1 MTKLIQLLG
10 LIFINGICLCSS
22 YSNSIERENVM
33 SWCTTSKEEQRK
45 CQHLAMVVERDYH
58 DFRDYFMQIQCK
70 QAFNIDECMTM
81 LDEEKASITLVDA
94 GEVFVGGRYHSLV
107 PIMQERLTGGQK
119 FYYAVAVVKRGSL
132 LDVGHL
138 SHLRGKRACFGG
150 VGTQAGWVLPVYTMM
165 QYGGMQVIDCNNH
178 VKSTINFFGPSCAVN
193 SLIDKYNP
201 IGDNS
206 DRLCELCTGKVPGGK
221 CTSHDP
227 YAGFEGAFRCLV
239 EKGDIAFVK
248 HTTVA
253 EMTTSNVDF
262 PGVKKDNFELLCV
275 DGSRRPIDDFR
286 SCNWGPVQS
295 HAIVTTSAKSPDV
308 RRLYQDFLQ
317 RIVQLYGRRINS
329 TIPFNP
335 QDPFNNPANRDFNS
349 DPFYAN
355 RFNQTGP
362 PSLPPSPGFAPDPY
376 RPFNPNVPPPGNYD
390 PRRPIKRDTDK
401 QQMKRQVPA
410 FPPRQTSYDPNDPFY
425 NGPAEEAY
433 RPPAPHES
441 FELFSSAPRYGI
453 RHNLLLNDNVEDL
466 LPLDESHQNYEVY
479 LGPALKQILGVR
491 QCPVNRMSLCVT
503 SKPEMDK
510 CIKMRTALKAQLL
523 KPEMV
528 CVKGHSHIHCME
540 QIRSGTADVTV
551 LDASDVY
558 TGGVRFDLI
567 PFIAEVYNLGLPDY
581 YVVAVAKEQDPT
593 TELTFLKGKYTCHTG
608 MNTAA
613 GWVVPMAYLMSNSWI
628 RSYGCDSVRTAAEYF
643 GKSCI
648 PGALSNEYNTGV
660 PYDNMCDL
668 CHGTSSSYCRRDA
681 SEDFYG
687 YTGALRCLV
696 EGGGDVAFV
705 KHTTVAEVSDGK
717 RDEWWARNALS
728 GDFELLCP
736 DGRRMNT
743 QDYKKCNLGKAK
755 ANAIVT
761 RGGEGYNET
770 EVNAFINLF
779 VYAQQFYGRRDTDE
793 FSFSMF
799 YSQPPYSDLIF
810 QDATQQLLVLN
821 YSQRHYASYVGKDF
835 LRARRI
841 VDCHAGAKSITS
853 HTVSIILSMALALIF
868 SHSY

>member
-1 MTKLIQLLG
+1 
-10 LIFINGICLCSS
+10 
-22 YSNSIERENVM
+22 
-33 SWCTTSKEEQRK
+33 
-45 CQHLAMVVERDYH
+45 MVVNNSRSYLRQ
-58 DFRDYFMQIQCK
+58 DFLEVQCK
-70 QAFNIDECMTM
+70 QAFNKDDCMTL
-81 LDEEKASITLVDA
+81 LDEEKAHITLVDA

-107 PIMQERLTGGQK
+107 PIMQERLIGGQN
-119 FYYAVAVVKRGSL
+119 FYFAVAVVKKGTL
-132 LDVGHL
+132 LDVSHL
-138 SHLRGKRACFGG
+138 SHLRGKRACFAG
-150 VGTQAGWVLPVYTMM
+150 VGTQAGWVIPIYTMM
-165 QYGGMQVIDCNNH
+165 QQGGMQVIDCNNH
-178 VKSTINFFGPSCAVN
+178 VKSAINFFGPSCAVN

-206 DRLCELCTGKVPGGK
+206 DRLCELCIGKVPGGK
-221 CTSHDP
+221 CTSADP

-239 EKGDIAFVK
+239 EKGDIAFLK

-253 EMTTSNVDF
+253 EMTSSNF
-262 PGVKKDNFELLCV
+262 EFSGVKKENFELLCT
-275 DGSRRPIDDFR
+275 DGTRRPLGDFR
-286 SCNWGPVQS
+286 SCHWGPVQS
-295 HAIVTTSAKSPDV
+295 HAIVTSSAKTV
-308 RRLYQDFLQ
+308 ETRRTYQNFLK
-317 RIVQLYGRRINS
+317 RIVQMFGGRPN
-329 TIPFNP
+329 TTVPFNP
-335 QDPFNNPANRDFNS
+335 QDPFSNPGLRDSFNN
-349 DPFYAN
+349 DPFYSN
-355 RFNQTGP
+355 RFNQTGVP
-362 PSLPPSPGFAPDPY
+362 PPLPPAPGFGPDPF
-376 RPFNPNVPPPGNYD
+376 RPFNPNIPPPGNFD
-390 PRRPIKRDTDK
+390 PRRPV
-401 QQMKRQVPA
+401 KRQIPPLPPL
-410 FPPRQTSYDPNDPFY
+410 PPRQTSYDPKDRFY
-425 NGPAEEAY
+425 TGPSQEDY
-433 RPPAPHES
+433 QPPSEHER
-441 FELFSSAPRYGI
+441 FDLFASAPRYGI
-453 RHNLLLNDNVEDL
+453 HHNLLLNDNVEDL
-466 LPLDESHQNYEVY
+466 LILDESHQNYEVY

-491 QCPVNRMSLCVT
+491 QCPVNRMTLCVT

-558 TGGVRFDLI
+558 TAGVRYDLI
-567 PFIAEVYNLGLPDY
+567 PFIAEVYNLGAPDY
-581 YVVAVAKEQDPT
+581 YVVAVAKEQDPS

-608 MNTAA
+608 MSTAA
-613 GWVVPMAYLMSNSWI
+613 GWVIPMAYLISNGWI
-628 RSYGCDSVRTAAEYF
+628 RSYGCDSIRTAAEYF

-648 PGALSNEYNTGV
+648 PGALSSEYNIGV

-696 EGGGDVAFV
+696 EGGGNVAFV

-717 RDEWWARNALS
+717 RDEWWARNALG

-736 DGRRMNT
+736 DGRRMNP

-761 RGGEGYNET
+761 RGGEGFNQT
-770 EVNAFINLF
+770 EINAFVNLF
-779 VYAQQFYGRRDTDE
+779 IYAQQFYGRWDTDE

-810 QDATQQLLVLN
+810 QDATQQLMVLN
-821 YSQRHYASYVGKDF
+821 YTQRHYASYLGKDF

-841 VDCHAGAKSITS
+841 VDCYAGATGLASSAIAIMFS
-853 HTVSIILSMALALIF
+853 TVIALLV
-868 SHSY
+868 SNS